1 MKFWSLFLSFFLL
14 FRLVSGSKAG
24 VKMSLLAHLEL
35 AVESVGLKL
44 ILLNQNLNRYS
55 EITKL
60 RIYFL

>member
-1 MKFWSLFLSFFLL
+1 
-14 FRLVSGSKAG
+14 
-24 VKMSLLAHLEL
+24 MSLLAHLEL

-60 RIYFL
+60 CIYFL